1 MLNHKKSLMAC
12 VLTIALIL
20 SPLCALAEKADQESY
35 KESNDPMA
43 MTLDL
48 VIARPVGLVAM
59 LAGTVLFV
67 VSVPFSALGG
77 NTEEAW
83 DSLVV
88 SPAEYT
94 FQRPLGE
101 FD

>member
-1 MLNHKKSLMAC
+1 MLNHKKTLIAC
-12 VLTIALIL
+12 VLTIALII
-20 SPLCALAEKADQESY
+20 SPLYALAEKAVKEPY
-35 KESNDPMA
+35 KEPIDPMA

-48 VIARPVGLVAM
+48 VIARPVGLVVM

>member
-1 MLNHKKSLMAC
+1 MLSYKKILLAC
-12 VLTIALIL
+12 LLAIALIS
-20 SPLCALAEKADQESY
+20 SPLYSFAEKAEEERY
-35 KESNDPMA
+35 KQPKDPAA

-83 DSLVV
+83 DSLVA
-88 SPAEYT
+88 SPARYT